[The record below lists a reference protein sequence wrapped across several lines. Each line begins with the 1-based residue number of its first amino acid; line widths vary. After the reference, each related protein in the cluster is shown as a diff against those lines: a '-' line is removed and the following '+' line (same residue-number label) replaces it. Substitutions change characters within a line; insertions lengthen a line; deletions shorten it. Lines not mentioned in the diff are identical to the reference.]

1 MRFASLCVAI
11 SVTACWHPVNAAII
25 EIGDL
30 NVISDAGNPSNGLAY
45 LDMSY
50 SDGLSQADAL
60 ANAQTTYSNARLATP
75 SEWDDLFAAS
85 SIMYDGA
92 LTASDAFSTGP
103 TNTIISS
110 STNYDGGTLKAQLG
124 FTSNSGTNT
133 NIFSAPDGL
142 FADTSTYEYLALQNN
157 DARLFQNSIVQPPNT
172 TAGWLIVSDMAA
184 VPEPSSLALLGPCGC
199 AFGAIRRRMRR
210 KAA

>member
-1 MRFASLCVAI
+1 MSLCVAI

-85 SIMYDGA
+85 SIVYDGA
-92 LTASDAFSTGP
+92 LTASDAFSIGP

-124 FTSNSGTNT
+124 FTSDTGTNT

-142 FADTSTYEYLALQNN
+142 FAPTSTYEYIALQNN
-157 DARLFQNSIVQPPNT
+157 DVRLFQNSLVQPPNT
-172 TAGWLIVSDMAA
+172 NAGWLIVSDMAA

-199 AFGAIRRRMRR
+199 AFVAIRRRMRR